1 MMHRI
6 EAVNQIESIWNGM
19 GYWRGLMLADIR
31 DI

>member
-1 MMHRI
+1 
-6 EAVNQIESIWNGM
+6 VNQIESIWNGM